1 MVEAEGHVSD
11 LVHCSPAEFAQLT
24 HEIYSRLAKWDG
36 SWEDFWKEHV
46 YKHRKSKFF
55 EARVFCT
62 TLLMVQV
69 GAILAPPKEMV
80 K

>member
-1 MVEAEGHVSD
+1 MDAEGHVSD

-36 SWEDFWKEHV
+36 SWNKFWDEYV
-46 YKHRKSKFF
+46 YKFRKTKLF
-55 EARVFCT
+55 EARVFVT
-62 TLLMVQV
+62 TMLMVQV
-69 GAILAPPKEMV
+69 GAIMSPEVV